1 VPSGEATV
9 SGTVSLADVRFRRRG
24 WSNHELAQFHRVI
37 ASLCGVGFALE
48 TDSGATDEGDPW
60 FVFCDDDSG
69 QIFAH
74 FARISGE
81 YVVCAP
87 CLNRSLTGTIL
98 RELVDHFIDLCPCRR
113 PASILSPSARATR

>member
-1 VPSGEATV
+1 MSSTV
-9 SGTVSLADVRFRRRG
+9 CSADVRFRRRG

-37 ASLCGVGFALE
+37 ADLWNVGLALE
-48 TDSGATDEGDPW
+48 TDSGGTDEGEPW

-69 QIFAH
+69 EVFAH

-113 PASILSPSARATR
+113 PAPILSHSTRAAR